1 LKRIGLLTLVVMV
14 SLMATPIANASTFGV
29 NGLVTVPT
37 ADMLDPTEL
46 NLTYQHIGDG
56 DLILGS
62 YGLKDGLEVGGV
74 AQWPNGL
81 DDDGENYLLV
91 KVNVL
96 KEDANY
102 MPEMSLG
109 IVDRNLYLVASKST
123 DFYGIRAHLG
133 VADKDMIKD
142 RVFVGIN
149 KVLNPVTISSGDGSF
164 NVPTTTVALEYNDG
178 FNLGANFDFGSG
190 ISANLG
196 VLDFDDFIFGINF
209 KNKF

>member
-1 LKRIGLLTLVVMV
+1 MKRIGLLTLVVMV

>member
-1 LKRIGLLTLVVMV
+1 
-14 SLMATPIANASTFGV
+14 MAPVANAGTFGV

-37 ADMLDPTEL
+37 ADMLNPTEL

-62 YGLKDGLEVGGV
+62 YGLKEGLEVGGV

-123 DFYGIRAHLG
+123 NFYGIRAHLG
-133 VADKDMIKD
+133 VADKAMNMIGD
-142 RVFVGIN
+142 RVFLGIN

-164 NVPTTTVALEYNDG
+164 NMPTTTVAVEYNDG
-178 FNLGANFDFGSG
+178 INLGANLDFGSG
-190 ISANLG
+190 ISADLG
-196 VLDFDDFIFGINF
+196 VLDFDEFTFGINF

>member
-1 LKRIGLLTLVVMV
+1 MV

>member
-1 LKRIGLLTLVVMV
+1 MKKIRLLTLAVLI
-14 SLMATPIANASTFGV
+14 SLMVTPIANASTFGV

-37 ADMLDPTEL
+37 ADMLDPSEL
-46 NLTYQHIGDG
+46 NLTYQHVGDG
-56 DLILGS
+56 DLVLGS
-62 YGLKDGLEVGGV
+62 YGLKEGLEIGGV

-81 DDDGENYLLV
+81 DDDGDNYLLV

-109 IVDRNLYLVASKST
+109 IVDRSLYLVASKST
-123 DFYGIRAHLG
+123 NFYGIRAHLG

-142 RVFVGIN
+142 RVFVGVN
-149 KVLNPVTISSGDGSF
+149 KVLNPVTISSGDGAF
-164 NVPTTTVALEYNDG
+164 NIPTTTVSVEYNDG
-178 FNLGANFDFGSG
+178 VNLGANFDFGSG
-190 ISANLG
+190 ISADLG
-196 VLDFDDFIFGINF
+196 VLDFDDFTFGINF

>member
-1 LKRIGLLTLVVMV
+1 MV
-14 SLMATPIANASTFGV
+14 TPIANASTFGV

-37 ADMLDPTEL
+37 ADMLDPSEL
-46 NLTYQHIGDG
+46 NLTYQHVGDG
-56 DLILGS
+56 DLVLGS
-62 YGLKDGLEVGGV
+62 YGLKEGLEIGGV

-81 DDDGENYLLV
+81 DDDGDNYLLV

-109 IVDRNLYLVASKST
+109 IVDRSLYLVASKST
-123 DFYGIRAHLG
+123 NFYGIRAHLG

-142 RVFVGIN
+142 RVFVGVN
-149 KVLNPVTISSGDGSF
+149 KVLNPVTISSGDGAF
-164 NVPTTTVALEYNDG
+164 NIPTTTVSVEYNDG
-178 FNLGANFDFGSG
+178 VNLGANFDFGSG
-190 ISANLG
+190 ISADLG
-196 VLDFDDFIFGINF
+196 VLDFDDFTFGINF

>member
-1 LKRIGLLTLVVMV
+1 MKRIGLLTLVVMV

-37 ADMLDPTEL
+37 ANMLDSTEL

-62 YGLKDGLEVGGV
+62 YGLKDGLEIGGA

-123 DFYGIRAHLG
+123 NFYGIRAHFG
-133 VADKDMIKD
+133 VADKEMIED

-190 ISANLG
+190 ISADLG
-196 VLDFDDFIFGINF
+196 VLDFDEFTFGINF